1 MLEFILKD
9 GSKLEMPEGC
19 KIEEVAQKIS
29 AGLARASLAARLD
42 GEIVEMNHVADK
54 GGKIEFLTFED
65 EDGRKVYRHTASHVL
80 AQAVKRLYPNTK
92 LAIGP
97 AIDNGFYYDFDT
109 EIPFTADVLEKLEAE
124 MKKIIKEDLPLVRS
138 VKPREEAVKYME
150 QKGRALQGRAYQRPA
165 GGQRGLVLHPR
176 RFHRLMRRPAPCLH
190 RQIKGHQAHLLHRC
204 ILARQ

>member
-80 AQAVKRLYPNTK
+80 APSRQA
-92 LAIGP
+92 
-97 AIDNGFYYDFDT
+97 
-109 EIPFTADVLEKLEAE
+109 
-124 MKKIIKEDLPLVRS
+124 S
-138 VKPREEAVKYME
+138 VSE
-150 QKGRALQGRAYQRPA
+150 
-165 GGQRGLVLHPR
+165 
-176 RFHRLMRRPAPCLH
+176 
-190 RQIKGHQAHLLHRC
+190 HQACHRSC
-204 ILARQ
+204 H